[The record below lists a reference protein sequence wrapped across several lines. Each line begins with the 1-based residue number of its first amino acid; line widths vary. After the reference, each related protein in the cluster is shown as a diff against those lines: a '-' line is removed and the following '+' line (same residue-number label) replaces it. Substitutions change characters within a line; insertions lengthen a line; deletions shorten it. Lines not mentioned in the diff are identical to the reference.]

1 MPREGASPLEAIR
14 MVTEKAAALNFEE
27 GIKGSITSDKLA
39 DLVVLSGD
47 PTRLPPD
54 EIKEIEVEMTLLNG
68 EVVWNKMA

>member
-27 GIKGSITSDKLA
+27 GIKGSITSGKLA